1 MTNDIASNILI
12 DESKAAWVRRGIE
25 NQNGICDVYLHTIG
39 GDVPVAL
46 GSWNAPYQIIS
57 SLAISD
63 SDANFIRDTINE
75 LDNVLDLDFEFST
88 DYGKALEEGTDIDIY
103 YDTVIE
109 LNYSDALGL
118 CDPNYYGGWYW
129 QELFIAPY
137 SIEAVYSSEAIRYAF
152 LHEFGHALGLEH
164 TFNHSDGDS
173 LYPDFEVAFPEDTV
187 MAYGQ
192 PASGVWPDSYTDND
206 WRALIE
212 IWGEEDD
219 NITVLTGG
227 GQQMKG
233 DQFLAIAD
241 TFSGT
246 NKDDRLLGYGGP
258 DSLTGAA
265 GNDFI
270 HGHWGRDNITG
281 GIGNDELRGG
291 DGGDT
296 IYGGNGAD
304 VIWGGGHKNTL
315 DAGINDS
322 SVDQLF
328 VHADASLYNLPRD
341 GSYADALVGIGY
353 EDQIFIHG
361 VDDSA
366 LSFGVA
372 SMPND
377 PSQTGIGIY
386 ANGVLEATVNG
397 NFTAEQV
404 NAMTTGG
411 FF

>member
-1 MTNDIASNILI
+1 MLNSNFEGVFYDDFYGAKWETSIGSVREITWSIEDTQLILPSGEYVAATASLVEYTNVFQEAFLIWDNEIDQIMFVESNDGNSADITLSATTLDEVWGYWDYDWDGNKNITKATIIFDADILDSGWLMTTAMHEIGNILGLGDI
-12 DESKAAWVRRGIE
+12 QPSNAIRSVQEDPFPEKFTES
-25 NQNGICDVYLHTIG
+25 
-39 GDVPVAL
+39 
-46 GSWNAPYQIIS
+46 
-57 SLAISD
+57 
-63 SDANFIRDTINE
+63 E
-75 LDNVLDLDFEFST
+75 LWQDDKDL
-88 DYGKALEEGTDIDIY
+88 
-103 YDTVIE
+103 
-109 LNYSDALGL
+109 LNY
-118 CDPNYYGGWYW
+118 
-129 QELFIAPY
+129 I
-137 SIEAVYSSEAIRYAF
+137 YA
-152 LHEFGHALGLEH
+152 
-164 TFNHSDGDS
+164 
-173 LYPDFEVAFPEDTV
+173 
-187 MAYGQ
+187 
-192 PASGVWPDSYTDND
+192 
-206 WRALIE
+206 
-212 IWGEEDD
+212 EDD

-258 DSLTGAA
+258 DSLTGDD

-281 GIGNDELRGG
+281 GLGNDELRGG

-322 SVDQLF
+322 SVDQIF
-328 VHADASLYNLPRD
+328 IHADASLYDLPRD
-341 GSYADALVGIGY
+341 GSYADSLVAIGY

-386 ANGVLEATVNG
+386 ANGVLEATVG
-397 NFTAEQV
+397 GDFTADQV

-411 FF
+411 FFA

>member
-12 DESKAAWVRRGIE
+12 DESKVADVRRGIE

-88 DYGKALEEGTDIDIY
+88 DYGKALVEGADIDIY

-109 LNYSDALGL
+109 FNYSDALGL

-164 TFNHSDGDS
+164 TFDHSDGDS

-219 NITVLTGG
+219 NFASTDGLIGTDSGEIIRGLY
-227 GQQMKG
+227 G
-233 DQFLAIAD
+233 DDYIDA
-241 TFSGT
+241 
-246 NKDDRLLGYGGP
+246 R
-258 DSLTGAA
+258 A
-265 GNDFI
+265 GNDYI
-270 HGHWGRDNITG
+270 YGKQGADLIIG
-281 GIGNDELRGG
+281 GSGN
-291 DGGDT
+291 DT
-296 IYGGNGAD
+296 IYGGSGNDELTGGTGIDNLYGESGQDRFIISAGDGYDIIEDFIPGEDDIYSQSNIGLRTSDYKAEHLLIYSGNDLMAGIRGGAD
-304 VIWGGGHKNTL
+304 FNLAW
-315 DAGINDS
+315 DANI
-322 SVDQLF
+322 
-328 VHADASLYNLPRD
+328 
-341 GSYADALVGIGY
+341 
-353 EDQIFIHG
+353 
-361 VDDSA
+361 
-366 LSFGVA
+366 LS
-372 SMPND
+372 
-377 PSQTGIGIY
+377 
-386 ANGVLEATVNG
+386 
-397 NFTAEQV
+397 
-404 NAMTTGG
+404 
-411 FF
+411 

>member
-1 MTNDIASNILI
+1 MSYKTIYGTSSDDNLSTYDLNKSYPGYNGFNLYGGAGDDTLRSWFIGRSGIDSIFGEDGDDFMSAS
-12 DESKAAWVRRGIE
+12 
-25 NQNGICDVYLHTIG
+25 VYLSNYASAIFSG
-39 GDVPVAL
+39 GWGTDMVYM
-46 GSWNAPYQIIS
+46 GN
-57 SLAISD
+57 
-63 SDANFIRDTINE
+63 
-75 LDNVLDLDFEFST
+75 LDLVGTFSRPSSTITEFTVRNSDDGSEMTVAVSDDVEFISFANSVDYLTEDLANGLIRTVDWDELYYRTYGENSDWYYKGLNTKEKWEQLNDGGAGNSST
-88 DYGKALEEGTDIDIY
+88 TTETNVNGDI
-103 YDTVIE
+103 
-109 LNYSDALGL
+109 NG
-118 CDPNYYGGWYW
+118 
-129 QELFIAPY
+129 
-137 SIEAVYSSEAIRYAF
+137 
-152 LHEFGHALGLEH
+152 
-164 TFNHSDGDS
+164 
-173 LYPDFEVAFPEDTV
+173 
-187 MAYGQ
+187 
-192 PASGVWPDSYTDND
+192 
-206 WRALIE
+206 
-212 IWGEEDD
+212 

-281 GIGNDELRGG
+281 GLGNDELRGG

-322 SVDQLF
+322 SVDQIF
-328 VHADASLYNLPRD
+328 IHADASLYDLPRD
-341 GSYADALVGIGY
+341 GSYADSLVAIGY

-386 ANGVLEATVNG
+386 ANGVLEATVGG
-397 NFTAEQV
+397 NFTADQV

-411 FF
+411 FFA